1 MISTSRLR
9 VPTILQLILS
19 SLGFLAA
26 GLVSLLVFVAAFGSL
41 GPKSQG
47 SAMELF
53 SLAWLS
59 LVVAGIMLF
68 SMYFSIRRLLDRP
81 VTARQTPRNFLISSL
96 LMLVWPLLLLAG
108 GWVAGQSSAWL
119 LRPPLQLA
127 VSIIPLWWLVEF
139 GRRGLRSG
147 SPQRS
152 WGLLSASLAVTMPLA
167 IVLEV
172 LMLGVLLLGLAF
184 WLGAHPTMM
193 HQMQTLVQQL
203 NLYRNDPQMAIEALR
218 PYLSQPWVNTLL
230 LVTMAGLVPM
240 LEELLKPLVMW
251 VMVGWKLEPSEGF
264 AAGLI
269 CGAAFALLET
279 VTALSSADTGSWA
292 MLAVERAGT
301 GMLHVLTAGLV
312 GWGLA
317 SAWRGKFLRLA
328 GAYLAAVGLHAAW
341 NGSSLGLGI
350 VPVLGTVQD
359 QSSAPAGFQ
368 VILIVGL
375 MALMLVIFFL
385 VNRQL
390 RRQQPVLPEP
400 LTVDVTSV

>member
-1 MISTSRLR
+1 
-9 VPTILQLILS
+9 
-19 SLGFLAA
+19 
-26 GLVSLLVFVAAFGSL
+26 
-41 GPKSQG
+41 
-47 SAMELF
+47 
-53 SLAWLS
+53 
-59 LVVAGIMLF
+59 
-68 SMYFSIRRLLDRP
+68 
-81 VTARQTPRNFLISSL
+81 
-96 LMLVWPLLLLAG
+96 
-108 GWVAGQSSAWL
+108 
-119 LRPPLQLA
+119 
-127 VSIIPLWWLVEF
+127 
-139 GRRGLRSG
+139 
-147 SPQRS
+147 
-152 WGLLSASLAVTMPLA
+152 
-167 IVLEV
+167 
-172 LMLGVLLLGLAF
+172 
-184 WLGAHPTMM
+184 
-193 HQMQTLVQQL
+193 
-203 NLYRNDPQMAIEALR
+203 
-218 PYLSQPWVNTLL
+218 
-230 LVTMAGLVPM
+230 M

-251 VMVGWKLEPSEGF
+251 VLVGWKLEPSEGF

-292 MLAVERAGT
+292 ILAVERAGT